1 MWCGRALRIGTAI
14 TSQVLPTI
22 LFSPHFKVAFRE
34 AKGDKQTATAEAG
47 GSAQSESYFGRI
59 SW

>member
-1 MWCGRALRIGTAI
+1 MNI
-14 TSQVLPTI
+14 
-22 LFSPHFKVAFRE
+22 AFRG

-59 SW
+59 PW

>member
-1 MWCGRALRIGTAI
+1 MNI
-14 TSQVLPTI
+14 T
-22 LFSPHFKVAFRE
+22 FRG
-34 AKGDKQTATAEAG
+34 AKDDEQTATAEAG